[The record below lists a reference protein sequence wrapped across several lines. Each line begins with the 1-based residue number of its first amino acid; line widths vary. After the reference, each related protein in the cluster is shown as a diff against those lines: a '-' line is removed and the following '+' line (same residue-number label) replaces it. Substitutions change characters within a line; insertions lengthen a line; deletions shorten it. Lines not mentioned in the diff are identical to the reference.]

1 MPGGHGVAIAAQVI
15 MVNSLLRRARP
26 AAIVL
31 LAAGS
36 LFFGLLP
43 LQAQVKL
50 PEGSGGCIPKGDTD
64 PTYLWNRLH
73 IVRQGDGREA
83 PTPKSLASQKKNQTG
98 QIVLDPVRNL
108 RVAFISGV
116 TLEAPA
122 GTEGWSVVQ
131 TRTCPPARWA
141 GAMAYDPLNDEI
153 VLWGGTMSIEGPTN
167 DTWIYDTTKRDWR
180 VLEDS
185 SPLRDLRAAVGA
197 LRDELE
203 TVRWDSWKTLEW
215 QVTGKQG
222 ALPPPALAA
231 RLDSLDKDLAAA
243 GALAAAA
250 DSALTG
256 YEKSQAAG
264 AKTWLDSAAGK
275 LTSLGSGF
283 QADTPDGLEGGY
295 RALLSLRADV
305 LSAVDSLLSA
315 PRSRYFVSLTYDA
328 AQQALVLGSSIGAEL
343 RDDWV
348 YRLADRRWERLSPKP
363 GTAVSVEPP
372 EGEFVLRDAATV
384 ADLREWQA
392 KTSAWAADLPPNT
405 WVVAPANGTGRPNW
419 GRAWSSIVYDPD
431 REQLYYRDGGHGNYH
446 GNITDHYDIRT
457 GRWFRSDVEQV
468 PDGRIMGTYF
478 GWGRGYNYA
487 PWAIHTYK
495 WNLFYNPLTKH
506 LQRRVFHTPNYPVDG
521 NVNDYDP
528 DQGKWSKQPL
538 TVNLVGLVIPGTT
551 EGVLSV
557 KGWERYSALSSA
569 IVGYETASGFKQWQ
583 HAGGIPFPGANHDDH
598 FAFVFDPHRQRAM
611 YYGGE
616 GDKLGLYVLDV
627 QAAKPRWTRLE
638 ISVEGAKALPRSY
651 REWIYI
657 PRHDVFLTM
666 KWQNGGSSA
675 PAVWSFDPTTNVFR
689 PVELALGPGVKP
701 GAGAGNLRSP
711 SVSAGLAYDPVSDV
725 AFYIHA
731 ALGPPTMFAFR
742 YVPPGGG

>member
-1 MPGGHGVAIAAQVI
+1 MLGRFQ
-15 MVNSLLRRARP
+15 RRAERTV
-26 AAIVL
+26 AAALATGTVML
-31 LAAGS
+31 LLG
-36 LFFGLLP
+36 FFP

-50 PEGSGGCIPKGDTD
+50 PEGAGGCIPIGDTD
-64 PTYLWNRLH
+64 PTYLWDRLH
-73 IVRQGDGREA
+73 IVLKGDGRQA
-83 PTPKSLASQKKNQTG
+83 PTPKSLDSQKKNQTS

-108 RVAFISGV
+108 QVAFISGV

-122 GTEGWSVVQ
+122 GSDDWTVVL
-131 TRTCPPARWA
+131 TRVCPPARWA

-153 VLWGGTMSIEGPTN
+153 VLWGGTMSIAGPTD
-167 DTWIYDTTKRDWR
+167 DTWIYDTTERDWR
-180 VLEDS
+180 KLEDAT
-185 SPLRDLRAAVGA
+185 PLRDLRAAIGT

-203 TVRWDSWKTLEW
+203 TLRWDSWKTLEW

-222 ALPPPALAA
+222 ALAPSDLAA
-231 RLDSLDKDLAAA
+231 RLASLGRDIEAAS
-243 GALAAAA
+243 ALARTAE
-250 DSALTG
+250 SALTG

-264 AKTWLDSAAGK
+264 AKTWLTAASGK
-275 LTSLGSGF
+275 LKDLSGGF
-283 QADTPDGLEGGY
+283 PADTPEDFESAY
-295 RALLSLRADV
+295 HALLSLRADV
-305 LSAVDSLLSA
+305 LSAADSVLFT

-328 AQQALVLGSSIGAEL
+328 AQQALVLANSLGEALSE
-343 RDDWV
+343 DWV
-348 YRLADRRWERLSPKP
+348 YRLAERRWERLKPPP
-363 GTAVSVEPP
+363 GTAVAIEPP
-372 EGEFVLRDAATV
+372 TGEFVLRDDASV
-384 ADLREWQA
+384 ADLRQFQA
-392 KTSAWAADLPPNT
+392 KTSAWAAALPPNT
-405 WVVAPANGTGRPNW
+405 WMVAPANGTGRPNW
-419 GRAWSSIVYDPD
+419 GRAWSSLVYDPD

-468 PDGRIMGTYF
+468 PDSRIMGTYF
-478 GWGRGYNYA
+478 GWGRGSNYA

-506 LQRRVFHTPNYPVDG
+506 LQRRVFHTPNYPVGG

-528 DQGKWSKQPL
+528 DQGKWAKQPP

-551 EGVLSV
+551 DGVLSV
-557 KGWERYSALSSA
+557 KGWERYSGLGSA
-569 IVGYETASGFKQWQ
+569 IVGYETASGFKRWQ
-583 HAGGIPFPGANHDDH
+583 HAGPISFPGANHDDH
-598 FAFVFDPHRQRAM
+598 FAFAFDPRRQRAM

-627 QAAKPRWTRLE
+627 QAAKPRWTKLDV
-638 ISVEGAKALPRSY
+638 SAEGGARIPRSY

-657 PRHDVFLTM
+657 PKHDVFLTM
-666 KWQNGGSSA
+666 NWQVGGDTA
-675 PAVWSFDPTTNVFR
+675 PQVWSFDPKTDVFR

-711 SVSAGLAYDPVSDV
+711 SISAGLAYDPVSDV

-742 YVPPGGG
+742 YMPQGG